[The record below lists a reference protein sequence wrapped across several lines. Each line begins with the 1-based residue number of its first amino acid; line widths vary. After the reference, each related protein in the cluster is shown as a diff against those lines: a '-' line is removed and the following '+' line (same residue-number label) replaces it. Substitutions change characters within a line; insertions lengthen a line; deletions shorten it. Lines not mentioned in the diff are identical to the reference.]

1 MIQATD
7 DHMEHRSALTD
18 AGKCHLANSPSRPTF
33 TALFFTANITM
44 DYIELKVKLVP
55 YSQELEEVLVAELA
69 DAGYESFDDFEE
81 GFNGYI
87 QENLFDSNITST
99 VTNIASSFGATA
111 TVEHKKIV
119 SQNWNALWESNF
131 EPIVVDDECILL
143 AHFHKV
149 DKPYKYRIIMEPKMA
164 FGTGHHETTYLM
176 ASGILKHDC
185 EGKTVLD
192 MGTGTGVL
200 GILAAMK
207 GAKMVDAIDID
218 SWSYDSALENA
229 SFNGV
234 SDRTNVFCG
243 DASLLTTA
251 DKYDLVLANI
261 NRNILINDMP
271 AYYQSM
277 KKGATIFFSGI
288 LLEDIPAIE
297 VSAAALRL
305 KKVGENRRNK
315 WAFLAFEK

>member
-1 MIQATD
+1 MPIYLQ
-7 DHMEHRSALTD
+7 HY
-18 AGKCHLANSPSRPTF
+18 
-33 TALFFTANITM
+33 TM
-44 DYIELKVKLVP
+44 DYIELKVSLTP
-55 YSQELEEVLVAELA
+55 YSQELADVLVAELA
-69 DAGYESFDDFEE
+69 DAGFESFDDIEN

-87 QENLFDSNITST
+87 QENIFNDDIANT
-99 VTNIASSFGATA
+99 VRQVAQDFGATA
-111 TVEHKKIV
+111 AVAHSKIV
-119 SQNWNALWESNF
+119 SQNWNAVWESNF

-143 AHFHKV
+143 AHFHNV
-149 DKPYKYRIIMEPKMA
+149 DKSYKYRIVMEPKMA
-164 FGTGHHETTYLM
+164 FGTGHHETTHLM

-207 GAKMVDAIDID
+207 GAKEVDAIDID
-218 SWSYDSALENA
+218 TWSYESALENA
-229 SFNGV
+229 AFNGV
-234 SDRTNVFCG
+234 ADRTNVFCG
-243 DASLLTTA
+243 DAALLTTPE
-251 DKYDLVLANI
+251 KYDLVLANI

-271 AYYQSM
+271 TYYRSM
-277 KKGATIFFSGI
+277 KPGATIFFSGI